1 MNIRPVE
8 QGIFQ
13 LPETPDGL
21 PVLIGSRCTHCEEAF
36 FPARAICARCMERCE
51 RTLLSQRGTLYTFTR
66 IHQPVLGR
74 IVEQSSLQ
82 MVGQVDLPEGTRI
95 QTVLVGDPEAVRI
108 GAEMEITLVPLYQDD
123 EGVTVV
129 SFGFRPVGV

>member
-1 MNIRPVE
+1 MNMRPVE
-8 QGIFQ
+8 AGIFN

-21 PVLIGSRCTHCEEAF
+21 PVLIGSRCTRCEESF
-36 FPARAICARCMERCE
+36 FPARVICARCLERCE

-66 IHQPVLGR
+66 IHQPHMGR
-74 IVEQSSLQ
+74 KEETSTMQ

-108 GAEMEITLVPLYQDD
+108 GAEMEVTLVPLYEDD
-123 EGVTVV
+123 EGVKVV
-129 SFGFRPVGV
+129 TFGFRPVGV